1 MEEVQLRRLG
11 RYLEGAIAGF
21 KGLRTAQKF
30 SDGQSNPTYKLRAE
44 SGNYVLRR
52 KPGGELLK
60 SAHAV
65 DREFRVLSA
74 LAETDVPVAR
84 ALHLCVDDSVLGA
97 MFYVMDFVEGRVFW
111 DPSLPGIDTGDR
123 AAIYDQMNLALAA
136 IHAVD
141 LEAVGL
147 TEFGRAGNYYD
158 RQYATWVRQYRATET
173 GTIPAMEQIIDWLG
187 ANMVADDGR
196 VSLVHGDYRLDNVMF
211 APDTPRLI
219 AVMDWELSTLGH
231 PLADLAYQCMLWR
244 MPPGPVLSG
253 LAGVDRAGLGL
264 PTEEDYVARYCERVG
279 LSGIANWEFYLVFGL
294 FRLAAIVQGVGFR
307 GMQGNASSD
316 RALQVGAL
324 AAPLAEK
331 ACDILDGRG

>member
-1 MEEVQLRRLG
+1 MEEAQLRALG
-11 RYLEGAIAGF
+11 AYLEAHLPGF
-21 KGLRTAQKF
+21 RGLRTAQKF

-44 SGNYVLRR
+44 SGVYVLRR
-52 KPGGELLK
+52 KPTGELLK

-74 LAETDVPVAR
+74 LAQTEVPVAR
-84 ALHLCVDDSVLGA
+84 ALHLCADDSVLGS

-111 DPSLPGIDTGDR
+111 NPALPGMAPEDR
-123 AAIYDQMNLALAA
+123 GAIYDQMNRALAA
-136 IHAVD
+136 IHSVD
-141 LEAVGL
+141 LGSVGL
-147 TEFGRAGNYYD
+147 SDFGRVGSYYD
-158 RQYATWVRQYRATET
+158 RQYATWVRQYRATQT
-173 GTIPAMEQIIDWLG
+173 GDIPAMERIMDWLG
-187 ANMVADDGR
+187 GNMVADDGR

-211 APDTPRLI
+211 APDAPRLI

-253 LAGVDRAGLGL
+253 LQGADRAALGL
-264 PTEEDYVARYCERVG
+264 PTEEDYVARYCDRM
-279 LSGIANWEFYLVFGL
+279 GIARIDDWDFYLVFGL

-307 GMQGNASSD
+307 GLQGNASSD

-324 AAPLAEK
+324 TAPLAEM
-331 ACDILDGRG
+331 ACDILDGKG

>member
-173 GTIPAMEQIIDWLG
+173 GTIPAMERIIDWLG

>member
-1 MEEVQLRRLG
+1 MDEAQIARLG
-11 RYLEGAIAGF
+11 PYLEAHVPGF
-21 KGLRTAQKF
+21 RGLRAAEKF
-30 SDGQSNPTYKLRAE
+30 SDGQSNPTFRLRAE
-44 SGNYVLRR
+44 SGSYVLRR
-52 KPGGELLK
+52 KPPGELLK

-65 DREFRVLSA
+65 DREYRVLSA
-74 LAETDVPVAR
+74 LARTDVPVAR
-84 ALHLCVDDSVLGA
+84 ALHLCADDGVIGS
-97 MFYVMDFVEGRVFW
+97 MFYVMEFVEGRVFW
-111 DPSLPGIDTGDR
+111 DPSLPGMEPQDR

-136 IHAVD
+136 IHTVN

-147 TEFGRAGNYYD
+147 SDFGRTGSYYE

-173 GTIPAMEQIIDWLG
+173 GAIPAMERIIDWLG
-187 ANMVADDGR
+187 ANMVPDDGR

-211 APDTPRLI
+211 APDAPRLI

-253 LAGVDRAGLGL
+253 LQGVDRKALGL
-264 PTEEDYVARYCERVG
+264 PTEEDYVARYCARA
-279 LSGIANWEFYLVFGL
+279 GIAGIENWDFYLVFGL
-294 FRLAAIVQGVGFR
+294 FRLAAIVQGVKFR
-307 GMQGNASSD
+307 GLQGNASSD

-331 ACDILDGRG
+331 ACDILDGHG